1 MKSAGILHTGVLAH
15 FQAQAD
21 QLLAGDLDRFGEMFS
36 LPLPIHSPDRLTVVF
51 DMASGTE
58 VLNQMR
64 AEWAGRGIV
73 ALRPKIS
80 AIELPRGDR
89 FRVWID
95 WTEIDAMGIEA
106 PGSTIIYY
114 CRKCP
119 TGLRT
124 EMMQY
129 TYLSS
134 PGLILDQDQIALS
147 A

>member
-1 MKSAGILHTGVLAH
+1 MPQSQIVAH

-21 QLLAGDLDRFGEMFS
+21 QLLAGDLERFVEMYS
-36 LPLPIHSPDRLTVVF
+36 LPLPIHAPGGLTVVV
-51 DMASGTE
+51 DQEGGTDF
-58 VLNQMR
+58 LNQMR
-64 AEWAGRGIV
+64 AEWARRGVV
-73 ALRPKIS
+73 ALRPDVS
-80 AIELPRGDR
+80 AIELPRANR

-95 WTEIDAMGIEA
+95 WKEIDAAGVEA

>member
-1 MKSAGILHTGVLAH
+1 MLQLQIVAH

-21 QLLAGDLDRFGEMFS
+21 QLLAGDLRRFGEMFS
-36 LPLPIHSPDRLTVVF
+36 LPLPIHAPGGLTVVL
-51 DMASGTE
+51 DPDGGTDF
-58 VLNQMR
+58 LNRMR
-64 AEWAGRGIV
+64 GEWAGRGVV
-73 ALRPKIS
+73 ALRPEVS
-80 AIELPRGDR
+80 AIELPKGNR

-95 WTEIDAMGIEA
+95 WKEIDAAGVEA
-106 PGSTIIYY
+106 PGSTVIYY

-129 TYLSS
+129 THLSS
-134 PGLILDQDQIALS
+134 PGLIVDQQLIARS

>member
-1 MKSAGILHTGVLAH
+1 MRQSQIVAH

-21 QLLAGDLDRFGEMFS
+21 QLLAGELDGFGEMFS
-36 LPLPIHSPDRLTVVF
+36 LPLPIHAPGALTVVL
-51 DMASGTE
+51 DPVGGTDF
-58 VLNQMR
+58 LNRMR

-73 ALRPKIS
+73 ALRPKVS
-80 AIELPRGDR
+80 AIELPKDNR

-95 WTEIDAMGIEA
+95 WTEINSAGDEA

-114 CRKCP
+114 CRKCS

-129 TYLSS
+129 THVS
-134 PGLILDQDQIALS
+134 PSGQPPRQDRQARS

>member
-1 MKSAGILHTGVLAH
+1 MPQSQIVAH

-21 QLLAGDLDRFGEMFS
+21 QLLAGDQERFVEMYS
-36 LPLPIHSPDRLTVVF
+36 LPLPIHSPGGLTVVV
-51 DMASGTE
+51 DPEGGTDF
-58 VLNQMR
+58 LNQMR
-64 AEWAGRGIV
+64 AEWAKRGVV
-73 ALRPKIS
+73 ALRPDVS
-80 AIELPRGDR
+80 AIELPKANR

-95 WTEIDAMGIEA
+95 WKEIDATGVEA

-114 CRKCP
+114 CRKGP

-129 TYLSS
+129 TRIAT
-134 PGLILDQDQIALS
+134 PGLVTDQTLIARS